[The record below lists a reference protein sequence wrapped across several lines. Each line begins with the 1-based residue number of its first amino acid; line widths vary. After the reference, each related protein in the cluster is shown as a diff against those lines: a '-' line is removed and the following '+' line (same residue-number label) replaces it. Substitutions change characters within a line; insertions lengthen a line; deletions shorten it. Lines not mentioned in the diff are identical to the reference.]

1 MELCYNLMWWLSLMM
16 DFEQISLGESALSAL
31 WRHSEF
37 QQERLQVHV
46 HGQSIW
52 LKGKRT
58 CLQTSRSW
66 FRFLH
71 LVTSFTLRLTTQF
84 LRTRTEN
91 NAGHQLHNP
100 RACVQG
106 HHPTQATEP
115 PGPVK
120 QGGHKT
126 WCEQKIYIYILL
138 LVIETNTIA
147 LSDQQPS
154 MEHMM

>member
-52 LKGKRT
+52 LKGKLT

-100 RACVQG
+100 WACVYRVTIPHKPLNLRG
-106 HHPTQATEP
+106 PLNRAVRR
-115 PGPVK
+115 PGVNK
-120 QGGHKT
+120 KF
-126 WCEQKIYIYILL
+126 IYIYILL
-138 LVIETNTIA
+138 LVIETKTSA
-147 LSDQQPS
+147 L
-154 MEHMM
+154 